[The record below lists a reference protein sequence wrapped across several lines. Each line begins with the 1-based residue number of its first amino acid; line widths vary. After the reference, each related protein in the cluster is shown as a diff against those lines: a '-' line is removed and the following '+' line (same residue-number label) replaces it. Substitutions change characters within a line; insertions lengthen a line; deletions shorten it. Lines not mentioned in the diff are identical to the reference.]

1 MCFIKMNLTR
11 GERLKKDS
19 EKDEKNSI
27 ANFLQASSK

>member
-1 MCFIKMNLTR
+1 VFYKNEL